1 MGEILTTLTANRLLP
16 WPAWWNKHELK
27 KPTTTKIIF
36 LFNSRWGFVL
46 ETELSG
52 KYTLPFEFSLYI
64 FFYNSSCCEDQFTAV
79 FLLRKWSLIQFT
91 PSRSAR
97 LSSLSGLML
106 WFMPTYRFYSNK
118 RPTSN
123 LRPPRISAHPSWI
136 KCTGISLSPMKTIDS
151 RRLDVKLRLRLRGLI
166 LATATELT
174 IGNQSAEN
182 MNTYSKTYCL
192 WK

>member
-36 LFNSRWGFVL
+36 LFSSPWGFVL

-52 KYTLPFEFSLYI
+52 KYTLVPFEFSLYI

-79 FLLRKWSLIQFT
+79 FLLRKCSLIQFT

-97 LSSLSGLML
+97 LSSLNGLML

-123 LRPPRISAHPSWI
+123 LRPPRISAHPHPTQTPPSVPASRATNPLTNDFGHRGRRQRQRIHLLTWVA
-136 KCTGISLSPMKTIDS
+136 
-151 RRLDVKLRLRLRGLI
+151 RRLKL
-166 LATATELT
+166 EL
-174 IGNQSAEN
+174 N
-182 MNTYSKTYCL
+182 
-192 WK
+192 